1 MYNHTDN
8 QLTMAAT
15 SCTSKDLTCT
25 VCLDH
30 FKEPK
35 VLLCCHTFCKGCL
48 ERILEKS
55 KDKAKLVCPKCRTEH
70 KVPEN
75 GPEEFLTDFTITH
88 ELESLQLRES
98 KQQPTPATC
107 EQCDSTDPAV
117 AYCTDC
123 PALLCDFCSQAHKRM
138 KLCQNHTVV
147 GLHSGPLKC
156 VPKAPAPY
164 CSKHPDEGLKLFC
177 KTCQCLVCCTCIVAT
192 HQGHKLGLVDSETR
206 KEMETQLKSLV
217 DEAQQQLDQFEE
229 NLQYIVQVEK
239 QAMNR
244 PIELKSVINTTFDS
258 LVATLESRRAEL
270 LKEVDNTCNTDL
282 KEVWAQKEYN
292 ETTLLSLRSAT
303 SFAKR
308 SLQCSAS
315 NDLELITL
323 TAQIIARLK
332 CLQDVE
338 WDPGTTEAV
347 ERTNLK
353 LTQQH
358 PKSDLKLVGKI
369 VKNVSQSPAPQ
380 FIMEAIPENVR
391 LGIKVTFRVRVQA
404 IRKARKQTTDLDI
417 KVLYGHSQTGVLIP
431 QTTHKKDGSLTA
443 TFTPVCSGQH
453 VIQLGVQSEKINV
466 KGIPIIGVK
475 IRRGPDWS
483 YSNEDIRSGVPG
495 VVCQHKNSVSKI
507 DVQWKNGTTLDYR
520 WGADDKY
527 EVELAI

>member
-1 MYNHTDN
+1 
-8 QLTMAAT
+8 MAAT

-35 VLLCCHTFCKGCL
+35 LLPCCHTFCKGCL

-75 GPEEFLTDFTITH
+75 GPEEFLTDFTVTH
-88 ELESLQLRES
+88 ELESLQLKSRQEES
-98 KQQPTPATC
+98 SC
-107 EQCDSTDPAV
+107 EQCDSTEPAV
-117 AYCTDC
+117 AYCSDC
-123 PALLCDFCSQAHKRM
+123 PAFLCDFCSQAHKRM

-147 GLHSGPLKC
+147 GLDLGPLKC

-229 NLQYIVQVEK
+229 NLQYIQQVEK

-270 LKEVDNTCNTDL
+270 LKEADNTCNTDL

-292 ETTLLSLRSAT
+292 ETTLLSLRSAM

-308 SLQCSAS
+308 SLQCS

-332 CLQDVE
+332 CLQGVE

-347 ERTNLK
+347 EQTNLK
-353 LTQQH
+353 FTLQN
-358 PKSDLKLVGKI
+358 PNSDRKFGKI
-369 VKNVSQSPAPQ
+369 VTDVSQSPAPQ
-380 FIMEAIPENVR
+380 FEMEAIPENVR
-391 LGIKVTFRVRVQA
+391 LGVKVTFRIRVQG

-431 QTTHKKDGSLTA
+431 QTTRNKDGSLTA

-453 VIQLGVQSEKINV
+453 VIQLGVQSKKVNV
-466 KGIPIIGVK
+466 KGIPIIGAK
-475 IRRGPDWS
+475 IRRGPDWDGGG
-483 YSNEDIRSGVPG
+483 YSDEDTRYGVPG
-495 VVCQHKNSVSKI
+495 IVCKHKSSVSKI
-507 DVQWKNGTTLDYR
+507 DVQWKNGNPLDYS

-527 EVELAI
+527 DVELAI